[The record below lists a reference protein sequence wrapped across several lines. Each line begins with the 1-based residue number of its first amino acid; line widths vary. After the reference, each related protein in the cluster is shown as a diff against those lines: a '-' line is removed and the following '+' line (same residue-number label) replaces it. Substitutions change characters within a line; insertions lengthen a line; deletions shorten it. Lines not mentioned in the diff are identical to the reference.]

1 MSTSAVDP
9 SLPVSIYLWLLR
21 SFFPSS
27 DLALEARPFCVS
39 AAIRR
44 MENAVAFVSSAAGS
58 AGVGEVDSTPRPYGK
73 DLL

>member
-9 SLPVSIYLWLLR
+9 SLPVSIYLVVASFVFSFLR
-21 SFFPSS
+21 S
-27 DLALEARPFCVS
+27 RVGGTTICVS

>member
-9 SLPVSIYLWLLR
+9 SLPVSIYLVVASFVFSFLR
-21 SFFPSS
+21 SRVGGTTI
-27 DLALEARPFCVS
+27 LC
-39 AAIRR
+39 IRGNTKNGKR
-44 MENAVAFVSSAAGS
+44 RAFVSSAAGS